1 MQTLGLRQLLALSV
15 ALLVLLGAGPTV
27 ATAQTAQ
34 TGGTV
39 VVGPDEAITGGLE
52 VVAGTV
58 VIHGTVEGDLQA
70 VGGTVL
76 IDETGTVT
84 GDAQL
89 TGGSVVVAGAVD
101 GDVTF
106 AGGSF
111 LLRETGALGGALE
124 GGAGDVR
131 LDGAIA
137 GDATVGADVLTLG
150 TTAVLAGGLEYDANG
165 FTREDGSQVVGELVR
180 NPELVTATDFGGFEA
195 PVLPWWVGQAYAF
208 LASLALGAVLLL
220 IAPAFARRVSTLGT
234 TKAVRSG
241 GAGLL
246 TFVAVPLLL
255 VVLAL
260 TIVGIPLSLVGA
272 LLFLVVLWT
281 GSVFGAF
288 VVGTYLLRL
297 ANRENRWGAL
307 VLGLAVVAVLS
318 AIPFGIGG
326 IVGFVVLLLGLGA
339 FALAVRGEGGDD
351 GDRDLGATEH
361 GPSEGQPMA

>member
-1 MQTLGLRQLLALSV
+1 METFGLRQLLALSV

-27 ATAQTAQ
+27 AMAQTSQ

-39 VVGPDEAITGGLE
+39 VVGPDETVTGGLE

-58 VIHGTVEGDLQA
+58 VVHGTVEGDLQA

-84 GDAQL
+84 GNAEM
-89 TGGSVVVAGAVD
+89 TGGSIVVAGTVG
-101 GDVTF
+101 GDATF

-111 LLRETGALGGALE
+111 LLREAGSVGGTLE

-131 LDGAIA
+131 LDGTVG
-137 GDATVGADVLTLG
+137 GDATVGAETLTVG
-150 TTAVLAGGLEYDANG
+150 STAVLSGQLEYDAG
-165 FTREDGSQVVGELVR
+165 TFTREDGSQVAGTVVR
-180 NPELVTATDFGGFEA
+180 NPDLVTGTDFGGFEA
-195 PVLPWWVGQAYAF
+195 PVVPWWVGQAYGF
-208 LASLALGAVLLL
+208 LVNLALGAVLLL
-220 IAPAFARRVSTLGT
+220 VAPAFAGRVTGLGT
-234 TKAVRSG
+234 TKALRSG

-246 TFVAVPLLL
+246 TFVGVPLLL
-255 VVLAL
+255 VLVAL

-272 LLFLVVLWT
+272 LLFAIALWV

-288 VVGTYLLRL
+288 VVGTYLLDL
-297 ANRENRWGAL
+297 ADRENRWGAL

-318 AIPFGIGG
+318 AVPYGLGG
-326 IVGFVVLLLGLGA
+326 IVSFLVLLLGLGA
-339 FALAVRGEGGDD
+339 FALALRGEGGDE
-351 GDRDLGATEH
+351 GDEGLGTTEQ